1 MSRTLLLPIV
11 LLLAGCVSGP
21 VKTDRLDS
29 SLDVEKLAHLV
40 LAQSGRCWGSDVT
53 AFKKGIRLAVD
64 RNQPDQTVLTA
75 FRIGWAGPQPAKPFL
90 TVRMAADGAAARLDV
105 SEQDFDCTPFRC
117 VNLDLRSD
125 LRRWLGGD
133 TSCRDLDKILYSMGI
148 GF

>member
-1 MSRTLLLPIV
+1 MSRTLLLLLV
-11 LLLAGCVSGP
+11 LLLAGCVAGP
-21 VKTDRLDS
+21 IKTDRLDS
-29 SLDVEKLAHLV
+29 ALDVEKLSHLV

-53 AFKKGIRLAVD
+53 ALKKGIRLGVD
-64 RNQPDQTVLTA
+64 RNQPDAIVLTA
-75 FRIGWAGPQPAKPFL
+75 FVIGWAGPQPAKPFL
-90 TVRMAADGAAARLDV
+90 TVRIVGDSAAARLEV
-105 SEQDFDCTPFRC
+105 SERDFDCTPFRC

>member
-1 MSRTLLLPIV
+1 LV
-11 LLLAGCVSGP
+11 LLLAACVSGP
-21 VKTDRLDS
+21 VRTDRLDA

-40 LAQSGRCWGSDVT
+40 LAQSGRCWGSEVT
-53 AFKKGIRLAVD
+53 ALKKGIRLVVD
-64 RNQPDQTVLTA
+64 RKPPDALVLTA
-75 FRIGWAGPQPAKPFL
+75 FRIRWAGPQPAKPFL
-90 TVRMAADGAAARLDV
+90 TVRVVGAGVPARLEV

-125 LRRWLGGD
+125 LRRWLAGD